1 MTGQGWL
8 SRHLAVLLI
17 IAVKGSNYCVSATRA
32 VQLIV
37 ANAMRL
43 ATVNVVGDSLLFLG
57 KLGVAAACGVVAFAM
72 SNLAYYN
79 DPANFPS
86 TFLSSA
92 ILPIALAVLTG
103 FIVAQVSTPGGGRPA
118 SPWEGEP
125 WEDQQQ
131 D

>member
-1 MTGQGWL
+1 VFFL
-8 SRHLAVLLI
+8 PEHRHTQSQIASVDCTVLLACSF
-17 IAVKGSNYCVSATRA
+17 AVKGSNYCVSATRA

-43 ATVNVVGDSLLFLG
+43 ATVNVVGDALLFLG
-57 KLGVAAACGVVAFAM
+57 KLGVAATCGVVAFAM

-103 FIVAQVSTPGGGRPA
+103 FIVAQVRHVKEVQA
-118 SPWEGEP
+118 
-125 WEDQQQ
+125 
-131 D
+131 